1 MGGKDSIDGIPKR
14 MKVDVPGDE
23 VGVPAPLIDAE
34 DGLTEIPSQV
44 PGDGDAGCSID
55 DDMLAPDI
63 L

>member
-1 MGGKDSIDGIPKR
+1 